1 MLWRGWRSWG
11 LGLCLGTAGL
21 CAAAVPESAG
31 EMEAWVAREA
41 LEAVASCRGVWEAP
55 PDVLPTRKVPD
66 GPLLGNGDLG
76 VAIGAVHERLRYFGL
91 GEEGGAR
98 VTRRTN
104 APTTCPEV
112 HRFHLSKN
120 DFWKTKTIYPN
131 AHPAPIGGID
141 EVFVVSNA
149 KFAGHFSQ
157 WSEAYR
163 QASQHPFRF
172 SVINDG
178 STDDSNKLGAIGD
191 LNLVLEQE
199 KLDDDL
205 IVVAGDNL
213 FNQSLRGF
221 GDYCRSQ
228 SGPVLGVYDVGSL
241 EQARKY
247 GVVDI
252 DATGRITS
260 FVEKPTE
267 PASTLIGIALYYY
280 PRQYLASVRQY
291 IAEGNNPDQPG
302 RLIQWLYPRTSV
314 MTWSVPG
321 IWYDIGSKET
331 LAEANR
337 IFARR

>member
-1 MLWRGWRSWG
+1 MKVLI
-11 LGLCLGTAGL
+11 LAAGY
-21 CAAAVPESAG
+21 A
-31 EMEAWVAREA
+31 
-41 LEAVASCRGVWEAP
+41 
-55 PDVLPTRKVPD
+55 TRLYPLTLTQPK
-66 GPLLGNGDLG
+66 PLLP
-76 VAIGAVHERLRYFGL
+76 VAGKPMIDYVMDNL
-91 GEEGGAR
+91 
-98 VTRRTN
+98 
-104 APTTCPEV
+104 
-112 HRFHLSKN
+112 
-120 DFWKTKTIYPN
+120 
-131 AHPAPIGGID
+131 APIGGID

-149 KFAGHFSQ
+149 KFAGQFSQ

-163 QASQHPFRF
+163 EASQHPFRF

-199 KLDDDL
+199 NLDDDL

-228 SGPVLGVYDVGSL
+228 KCPVLGVYDVGNL

-252 DATGRITS
+252 DATGQISS
-260 FVEKPTE
+260 FVEKPSD

-280 PRQYLASVRQY
+280 PRQYLAMVRQY
-291 IAEGNNPDQPG
+291 IAEGNNPNQPG
-302 RLIQWLYPRTSV
+302 RLIQWLYPRTPV